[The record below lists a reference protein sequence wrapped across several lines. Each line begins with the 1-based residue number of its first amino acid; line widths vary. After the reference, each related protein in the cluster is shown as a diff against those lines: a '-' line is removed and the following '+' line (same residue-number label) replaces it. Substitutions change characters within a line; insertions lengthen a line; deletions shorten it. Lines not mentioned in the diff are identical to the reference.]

1 MLSEL
6 MFTANVSDDD
16 DDDDLDEGNNNVTLS
31 DRFEDDEVEAD
42 DLIAFIK
49 CQHMMDCARNRGK
62 RECDFIYT
70 KKAARPRFDSIYA
83 KNSARLRSNFI
94 YTNFF

>member
-42 DLIAFIK
+42 DD
-49 CQHMMDCARNRGK
+49 M
-62 RECDFIYT
+62 E
-70 KKAARPRFDSIYA
+70 SI
-83 KNSARLRSNFI
+83 
-94 YTNFF
+94 